1 MAVEADAPVM
11 PVTAGMPVDLDAEDA
26 GARPTERLP
35 LRELLQISIYWLGIN
50 AIWGGVG
57 IYNQERVDQLAP
69 PGEAASYLALMGW
82 LALPVVLLVQP
93 TVGMISDY
101 TITRWGRRKP
111 YIVIGSILDVIFLI
125 GLATSQT
132 FVALVVFVILLQFSS
147 NFAQGPFQGYV
158 PDLVP
163 PEQVGLASALV
174 GAMQTVGFVT
184 GAVLIS
190 VAYMLGDFTLPLVF
204 LGVVELATAA
214 GTFLFVREGQIAK
227 PRRGRSWF
235 EIGRSAWGTDILKE
249 RSFTFLLVS
258 RLMFLAGVNVFLSY
272 NVLFLTRS
280 LGMGDDEKG
289 LWVAVIGVVTGVS
302 TAIAT
307 IPSGIASNRV
317 GRKPMIY
324 LACLI
329 GGVGLVVAA
338 LAPSPPVL
346 VLGVLLLGVAAGT
359 FLAVDWALMT
369 DIIPKASSDRFMGIS
384 NLAVGLAGPVAA
396 LLAGPIIDVVGGPA
410 ETGDGPRAAFL
421 AGISLFVLGAIFLR
435 PVDPTPREQRLSATA
450 RAGPASEGSA
460 G

>member
-1 MAVEADAPVM
+1 LAVEAVARPAIPADE
-11 PVTAGMPVDLDAEDA
+11 EDA
-26 GARPTERLP
+26 GTRPTERLP
-35 LRELLQISIYWLGIN
+35 ILQLIQISVYWLGIN

-57 IYNQERVDQLAP
+57 IFNQERVDQLAP

-101 TITRWGRRKP
+101 TMSRWGRRKP
-111 YIVIGSILDVIFLI
+111 YIVIGTILDVVFLV

-190 VAYMLGDFTLPLVF
+190 ISYALGDFTMPLIF
-204 LGVVELATAA
+204 LGVVELATGA
-214 GTFLFVREGQIAK
+214 GTFLFVREGQVAK
-227 PRRGRSWF
+227 PRNGRSWVK
-235 EIGRSAWGTDILKE
+235 IGRSAWGLDILKE
-249 RSFTFLLVS
+249 RSFVFLLVS
-258 RLMFLAGVNVFLSY
+258 RLMFLAGVNVFLGY

-280 LGMGDDEKG
+280 LGMGDADKA
-289 LWVAVIGVVTGVS
+289 LWVAVIGIVTGVS
-302 TAIAT
+302 TAIST

-317 GRKPMIY
+317 GRKPLIY
-324 LACLI
+324 LACAI
-329 GGVGLVVAA
+329 GGVGLAVAA
-338 LAPSPPVL
+338 LAPSPQVL
-346 VLGVLLLGVAAGT
+346 VVGVLLIGMAAGT

-369 DIIPKASSDRFMGIS
+369 DIIPKASSGRFMGIS
-384 NLAVGLAGPVAA
+384 NLAVALAGPVAA
-396 LLAGPIIDVVGGPA
+396 LLAGPIIDAVGGTA
-410 ETGDGPRAAFL
+410 ETGQGPRVAFL
-421 AGISLFVLGAIFLR
+421 AGISLFVLGAVFLR
-435 PVDPTPREQRLSATA
+435 PVDPTPREQRLAAAAARPAPATP
-450 RAGPASEGSA
+450 GV
-460 G
+460 